1 METNAEHY
9 SLVISASKE
18 LENIL
23 ESKFQANGK
32 GLHEKVT
39 SVEAQLPEM
48 LIRRI
53 RKIASIRNKLVHEKD
68 FKLNNAVEFEVDY
81 NWCKTQLD
89 EIKISRGTLW
99 LNRIRHNLFNNS
111 DPDKI
116 RFPFFLWLIL
126 SLLLPL
132 VLTKSILHGA
142 YWQQALFIGLLSL
155 AIIVGIIV
163 SSIAFRY
170 LSQWLKIS
178 WVMFV
183 LSLAVILFAYFKL
196 PFEFQDLEMA
206 FSRLLAGVIQ

>member
-1 METNAEHY
+1 MEPNADNY

-39 SVEAQLPEM
+39 SVEAQLPEL

-89 EIKISRGTLW
+89 EIKISRGSIW

-116 RFPFFLWLIL
+116 RFPFFFWLIL

-132 VLTKSILHGA
+132 VLTKSILHA
-142 YWQQALFIGLLSL
+142 YWQQALFIGLISL
-155 AIIVGIIV
+155 AIMAAILLL
-163 SSIAFRY
+163 SIAFQY

-178 WVMFV
+178 WVVFA
-183 LSLAVILFAYFKL
+183 LTLGVILYSYQYH
-196 PFEFQDLEMA
+196 PFQFQDLETA
-206 FSRLLAGVIQ
+206 FSRLLSSNI

>member
-1 METNAEHY
+1 MEPNAEHY

-23 ESKFQANGK
+23 EAKFQATGK
-32 GLHEKVT
+32 GLHEKVS
-39 SVEAQLPEM
+39 SVEAQLPEL

-81 NWCKTQLD
+81 NWCKSQLD
-89 EIKISRGTLW
+89 EIKISRGSLW
-99 LNRIRHNLFNNS
+99 FNRIRHNLFSKS

-132 VLTKSILHGA
+132 ALTKSLLHGE
-142 YWQQALFIGLLSL
+142 YWQQALFIGLVSL
-155 AIIVGIIV
+155 AIMVAILLL
-163 SSIAFRY
+163 SIAFKY
-170 LSQWLKIS
+170 FSQWLKIS
-178 WVMFV
+178 WVVFA
-183 LSLAVILFAYFKL
+183 LTLAAIIYSYQYH
-196 PFEFQDLEMA
+196 PFEIQDLETA
-206 FSRLLAGVIQ
+206 FSRLLPLNR

>member
-1 METNAEHY
+1 MEPNAEHY
-9 SLVISASKE
+9 SLVISASKD

-23 ESKFQANGK
+23 EAKFQATGK

-39 SVEAQLPEM
+39 SVEAQLPEL

-81 NWCKTQLD
+81 NWCKSQLD
-89 EIKISRGTLW
+89 EIKISRASLW
-99 LNRIRHNLFNNS
+99 FNRIRHSLFSKS

-132 VLTKSILHGA
+132 VLTKSLLHGE
-142 YWQQALFIGLLSL
+142 YWQQALFIGLVSL
-155 AIIVGIIV
+155 AIMVAILLL
-163 SSIAFRY
+163 SIAFKY
-170 LSQWLKIS
+170 FSQWLKIS
-178 WVMFV
+178 WVVFA
-183 LSLAVILFAYFKL
+183 LTLAAIIYSYQYH
-196 PFEFQDLEMA
+196 PFEIRDLETA
-206 FSRLLAGVIQ
+206 FSRLLPLNR